1 MARVLRLS
9 PVLIELAFFWRK
21 CGLFCPCL
29 GRTSGLPVMTGM
41 LCPSAP
47 RQRRSE
53 HTLSERAVTTLED
66 ARDELLTAVLNTHQQ
81 ERAREALIEI
91 FALVEMET
99 DNG

>member
-1 MARVLRLS
+1 
-9 PVLIELAFFWRK
+9 
-21 CGLFCPCL
+21 
-29 GRTSGLPVMTGM
+29 MTGM